1 MKKILLVLA
10 LLGAAA
16 GAARAAD
23 FALIDPQHPKIVTG
37 AFTDLKGH
45 NDGGVTIALVRSLAA
60 PGWVPVDGGG
70 SLGRALGGPSL
81 SLGTSYNVMPEL
93 KGFMSAGLNAL
104 YPDPAKFANFK
115 GLLDPPAPGATPDIT
130 FSMAPHWSYVFY
142 RGLKGKGIVTL
153 FYGGAWAF

>member
-70 SLGRALGGPSL
+70 LSGPRPGWSVPVSGHVLQRHARAEGLYVCRPERFVPGP
-81 SLGTSYNVMPEL
+81 G
-93 KGFMSAGLNAL
+93 
-104 YPDPAKFANFK
+104 
-115 GLLDPPAPGATPDIT
+115 
-130 FSMAPHWSYVFY
+130 
-142 RGLKGKGIVTL
+142 
-153 FYGGAWAF
+153 